1 MYQDRIQQL
10 DKLPRDRRRRLDL
23 FYREAAERHNGAW
36 RGKGYSGEDYR
47 EPGHPYQFDL
57 NILGEGSLFEYL
69 ATARTEAGR
78 RALAAHLLHPVSAD
92 EARARQAAV
101 RELSALPDL
110 REAVATLGETT
121 YSDCNAD
128 AANAWL
134 TMAPANFP
142 SWLAPLALLTSS
154 ALALLLIVA
163 LLALV
168 PWKVAVPYLAG
179 LLIWH
184 GLLAYVHQSQVRPL
198 LKAGFELEP
207 EIAILHDGLSLLAR
221 QSFTAPKLQ
230 QLQRRAAALPADL
243 RRLRRLT
250 HWAREREKEYFYA
263 PSMYLFIGTQL
274 AIRLEGW
281 RTTHGA
287 HLQEAIAIWSE
298 FEALEALGTY
308 AFEHPG
314 DVYPEF

>member
-1 MYQDRIQQL
+1 MPGITGLWQVEA
-10 DKLPRDRRRRLDL
+10 RDNPSFDAYRRLDL

-154 ALALLLIVA
+154 ALALLLIVS

-230 QLQRRAAALPADL
+230 QLQRRAAAKTAAGDAAAAAQTLGIDAERGVPRGGDGAAVGDGDLLAVRLHGNNVRHADWFL
-243 RRLRRLT
+243 ICHRGL
-250 HWAREREKEYFYA
+250 
-263 PSMYLFIGTQL
+263 S
-274 AIRLEGW
+274 
-281 RTTHGA
+281 
-287 HLQEAIAIWSE
+287 SS
-298 FEALEALGTY
+298 
-308 AFEHPG
+308 
-314 DVYPEF
+314 